1 MAGTLFVNILFIL
14 LLITTRTLQRFVS
27 LLQELQGKDG
37 VPSPMKGDLHLFQQ
51 QQEQDVVKTSLFV
64 ASKVSTMTT
73 TTTYTSYEDLASS
86 VICQG
91 ILPNT
96 VRTQTVGRQQEER
109 PVQHNLVKSSI
120 PSPLNSKP
128 SDNDKVEY
136 VNSYDKDSV
145 YKQGSYVAK
154 GSLKKNLNFWEK

>member
-1 MAGTLFVNILFIL
+1 MTGTLFVNILFTL
-14 LLITTRTLQRFVS
+14 LLITTRTLQRFVP

-37 VPSPMKGDLHLFQQ
+37 VLSPMKGDLHLFQQ

-73 TTTYTSYEDLASS
+73 TTTYTSHEDLASS

-91 ILPNT
+91 ILPST

-109 PVQHNLVKSSI
+109 PVQQNLVMSSI
-120 PSPLNSKP
+120 PSPPNSKP
-128 SDNDKVEY
+128 SGNDKVEY
-136 VNSYDKDSV
+136 VNSYDKDDV
-145 YKQGSYVAK
+145 YKQCSYVVK
-154 GSLKKNLNFWEK
+154 GSLKKNLNSWEK

>member
-1 MAGTLFVNILFIL
+1 
-14 LLITTRTLQRFVS
+14 
-27 LLQELQGKDG
+27 
-37 VPSPMKGDLHLFQQ
+37 
-51 QQEQDVVKTSLFV
+51 VVKTSLFV